1 MASRGVKGAGAAG
14 GVLKASD
21 LQKLS
26 LDQLKAVKEQSDL
39 EVNLLEDSLKK
50 ISVAAARLEAAASAL
65 DDLSLRPKGKKMLV
79 PLTASLYVS
88 GTLDDSEKILVD
100 VGTGYFIEKTMAE
113 GKDYCVRKLSLLKS
127 NHDELSEMAAK
138 KKNVADESGLLLQ
151 AKIKQAS
158 ASA

>member
-1 MASRGVKGAGAAG
+1 MASRGAKGAGAAG

-100 VGTGYFIEKTMAE
+100 VGTGYFI
-113 GKDYCVRKLSLLKS
+113 VVLP
-127 NHDELSEMAAK
+127 
-138 KKNVADESGLLLQ
+138 VLLLFC
-151 AKIKQAS
+151 
-158 ASA
+158 

>member
-1 MASRGVKGAGAAG
+1 MASRGAKGAGAAG

-26 LDQLKAVKEQSDL
+26 RDQLKAVKEQSDL

-65 DDLSLRPKGKKMLV
+65 DDLSLRPK
-79 PLTASLYVS
+79 VS

-100 VGTGYFIEKTMAE
+100 VGTGYFIE
-113 GKDYCVRKLSLLKS
+113 VLP
-127 NHDELSEMAAK
+127 
-138 KKNVADESGLLLQ
+138 VLLLFC
-151 AKIKQAS
+151 
-158 ASA
+158 